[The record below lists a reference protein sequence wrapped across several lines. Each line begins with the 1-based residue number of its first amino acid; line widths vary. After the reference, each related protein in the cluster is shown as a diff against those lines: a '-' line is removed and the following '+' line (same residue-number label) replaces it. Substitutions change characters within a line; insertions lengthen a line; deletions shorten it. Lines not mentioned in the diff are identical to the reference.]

1 MTLHT
6 CKDQSEVITGGLGI
20 RTVHLTPDIASV
32 DLHEHAFD
40 HVMFFAVG
48 TATVTAH
55 CPCGTINTH
64 QVTAGDYL
72 LIPAT
77 WKHGVVATSEV
88 VKFHCV
94 FPQYDATGPRGAQ
107 FMADTDGA

>member
-1 MTLHT
+1 V
-6 CKDQSEVITGGLGI
+6 E
-20 RTVHLTPDIASV
+20 
-32 DLHEHAFD
+32 LHEHAFD

-55 CPCGTINTH
+55 CPCGDIKTH
-64 QVTAGDYL
+64 HVTAGDYL
-72 LIPAT
+72 PIPAT

-94 FPQYDATGPRGAQ
+94 FPEYDATGHRGAA